1 MVYGQTWTHA
11 LYTLA
16 AKPEWVQALREEVET
31 IVKQEGM
38 TKSAMQKMIKL
49 DSFFREN
56 SRINTFVGGQSSMI
70 IVDWY

>member
-1 MVYGQTWTHA
+1 MFYKQTWTHA

-16 AKPEWVQALREEVET
+16 PKPEWIQPLREEVEN

-38 TKSAMQKMIKL
+38 TKSAMQKMVKL

-56 SRINTFVGGQSSMI
+56 SRTNTFVGGQSSLMA
-70 IVDWY
+70 VN